1 MFKSD
6 GDEKPQ
12 FWYSSDQNVLH
23 RVLPA
28 KAMLGTGYE
37 VTEDSN

>member
-12 FWYSSDQNVLH
+12 FWYSSDQNVH

-28 KAMLGTGYE
+28 KAMLGTGY
-37 VTEDSN
+37 